1 MTFTGPGVYRI
12 DDEVAEAVA
21 AATAHG
27 LTPYVVAE
35 QSSKAGFLD
44 AVATALS
51 FPDWFGRNLDALAD
65 SVGDLSWLPPGPL
78 ALVWERPAA
87 LGAADPATDAAV
99 REILTQAAE
108 ESRDGPRPLTVLLT
122 DR

>member
-1 MTFTGPGVYRI
+1 MTFTGPGIFRI
-12 DDEVAEAVA
+12 DDGAAGA
-21 AATAHG
+21 AATATAQG

-44 AVATALS
+44 AVAAALS
-51 FPDWFGRNLDALAD
+51 FPGWFGHNLDALAD

-78 ALVWERPAA
+78 ALVWERPEVLRAT
-87 LGAADPATDAAV
+87 DPATFTAV
-99 REILTQAAE
+99 REILAQAVE
-108 ESRDGPRPLTVLLT
+108 ESRDGSRPLTVLLT

>member
-12 DDEVAEAVA
+12 EDGVVEAVA
-21 AATAHG
+21 AATAHA

-44 AVATALS
+44 AVAAALS
-51 FPDWFGRNLDALAD
+51 FPGWFGRNLDALAD

-78 ALVWERPAA
+78 ALVWERPET
-87 LGAADPATDAAV
+87 LRAADQATHSAV
-99 REILTQAAE
+99 GEILARAVE